1 MSRAT
6 QPSASSPALSF
17 AHGRPAGLSEWR
29 SWPLSGTFWGGVT
42 LVTMWLAVLFVGV
55 FGGDIQT
62 ASVDGSR
69 SSWPVVVVVAL
80 AALLATISVGR
91 WAFRPRQSDEELRNT
106 LEQERR
112 AVEQLTVQLEEL
124 LRARP
129 PSA

>member
-1 MSRAT
+1 MSHAAQLST
-6 QPSASSPALSF
+6 SVPAPSF
-17 AHGRPAGLSEWR
+17 AQDRPAGLGGWR

-62 ASVDGSR
+62 ASVAGSR
-69 SSWPVVVVVAL
+69 SSLPVVVVVAL
-80 AALLATISVGR
+80 AALLATVSVGR
-91 WAFRPRQSDEELRNT
+91 WAFRPRQADEELRSA

-124 LRARP
+124 RARLS
-129 PSA
+129 SA